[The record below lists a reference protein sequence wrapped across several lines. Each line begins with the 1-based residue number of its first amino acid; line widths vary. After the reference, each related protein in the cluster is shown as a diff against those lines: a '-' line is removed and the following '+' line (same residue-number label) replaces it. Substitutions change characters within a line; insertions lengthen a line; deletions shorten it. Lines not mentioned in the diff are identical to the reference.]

1 MFTEIIV
8 AQRNINYA
16 RADENQKQPNLN
28 IYLKN
33 NEFGCDIDHAI
44 NLHSSS
50 VQA

>member
-16 RADENQKQPNLN
+16 RADENQKQFFKK
-28 IYLKN
+28 Y
-33 NEFGCDIDHAI
+33 EFGCDIDHAI